1 MIKKK
6 KLNNS
11 LHFFIIDRLNF
22 LLLKKGKG
30 SVSKIIIY
38 KLFYDLKFNSNLNNR
53 NIEDFLEKG
62 LSNILLRFVIKY
74 RQKGKV
80 KQQIPVPLKSEE
92 KVYVNTIR
100 FLLNVLKKQKNKSFD
115 SKLIKEFDDI
125 FEGRGQVKKD
135 LVNFNKVVIAN
146 RKLID

>member
-30 SVSKIIIY
+30 SVSKKIIY

>member
-30 SVSKIIIY
+30 SVSKKIIY

-146 RKLID
+146 HKLID